1 MARATQPLRA
11 TGPRAG
17 SESANQPTGRRA
29 AHTKAVSGSSAKQ
42 AALREL
48 LAAADERFDRLT
60 DTRADR
66 WAFRYLESSR
76 RLGQIPPAMSPTEQH
91 KLADE
96 QAEMLF
102 GVIWA
107 VLDGLGLSDDEWEK
121 GRALAEK
128 ALREVAD
135 EGWSPL

>member
-1 MARATQPLRA
+1 M
-11 TGPRAG
+11 
-17 SESANQPTGRRA
+17 
-29 AHTKAVSGSSAKQ
+29 SGSSAKQ

-96 QAEMLF
+96 QAEMLV

>member
-1 MARATQPLRA
+1 MVRRGPATTPSARS
-11 TGPRAG
+11 TGAG
-17 SESANQPTGRRA
+17 SANQPTSRRA
-29 AHTKAVSGSSAKQ
+29 ANTRAVSGSSARK

-48 LAAADERFDRLT
+48 LAAAQERLDRGT

-76 RLGQIPPAMSPTEQH
+76 RLGQIPPAMSPTESH
-91 KLADE
+91 KLAEE
-96 QAEMLF
+96 QADMLV

-107 VLDGLGLSDDEWEK
+107 VLDGPGLSDEEWEK
-121 GRALAEK
+121 GRLLAEK
-128 ALREVAD
+128 ALRDVAE